1 MDSHVSDTIPEIV
14 ASAATSGAA
23 SGSEAVF
30 SVEAV
35 CKNFGPV
42 QALKNI
48 SLDLYPGEI
57 RAICGENGAGKST
70 LVKILAGIERPDSGA
85 IRFDGHLRA
94 LTSPLEAQRLG
105 IAMVAQEL
113 SICPD
118 LSVLDNIWL
127 GSVEVPFFHRTQDL
141 RQQAR
146 AALALLGAEHIDL
159 DVPAGRL
166 PMGERQL
173 VEIARMLT
181 RKARVFILDEPTATL
196 SDQEIDRIMVA
207 LERIRREG
215 HLVIY
220 ITHRLGEVF
229 RICDS
234 VTVLRNGQLVG
245 TSKVSEVDRRGLIEQ
260 MLGRPFVDMYPEHSY
275 VPGEAAVEIEH
286 LDVPGEVEDFNAV
299 VPRGDIVFIAGQV
312 GSGAETV
319 VRTVAGL
326 IYDAAGTIRINGRVM
341 RLGSAEAAFKQN
353 VYFVSG
359 DRAAEGIFSSLSVM
373 TNLVATW
380 FGQLSRFGFLNLGAL
395 RKQALQLA
403 SRVGIDQRRLR
414 SQANELSGGNQQK
427 LAFGRCLGGAP
438 NGVIVLIEPTRGIDI
453 GARAEIYQLMREFCS
468 HGYGLLVASTDLEEV
483 IGVGDVVY
491 TMYRSRVIN
500 QYRGKDINMQQIV
513 ADITHPASDDH
524 AHS

>member
-1 MDSHVSDTIPEIV
+1 MDLHVSEPVPET
-14 ASAATSGAA
+14 AAPAPASGALGT
-23 SGSEAVF
+23 GSIFAVD
-30 SVEAV
+30 SVS
-35 CKNFGPV
+35 KSFGPV
-42 QALKNI
+42 QALKSV
-48 SLDLYPGEI
+48 SLDFYPGEI

-85 IRFDGHLRA
+85 IRFGGQPCTLA
-94 LTSPLEAQRLG
+94 SPLEAQRLG

-118 LSVLDNIWL
+118 LTVFDNIWL
-127 GSVEVPFFHRTQDL
+127 GSVEVPFFHRKENL

-146 AALALLGAEHIDL
+146 DALALLGAEHINL
-159 DVPAGRL
+159 DVSAGLL

-196 SDQEIDRIMVA
+196 SDREIDRIFVA
-207 LERIRREG
+207 IERIKREG

-229 RICDS
+229 RICDNI
-234 VTVLRNGQLVG
+234 TVLRNGQLVG
-245 TSKVSEVDRRGLIEQ
+245 TSKVAETDRKRLIEQ
-260 MLGRPFVDMYPEHSY
+260 MLGRPFVDMYPEHDY
-275 VPGEAAVEIEH
+275 VSGEAALEIEH
-286 LDVPGEVEDFNAV
+286 LDVPGEVENVSAV

-319 VRTVAGL
+319 VRAVAGL
-326 IYDAAGTIRINGRVM
+326 VYDAVGTIRVNGRAM
-341 RLGSAEAAFKQN
+341 RLGSADTSFKHN

-359 DRAAEGIFSSLSVM
+359 DRAEEGIFCSLNVM
-373 TNLVATW
+373 TNLIATR
-380 FGQLSRFGFLNLGAL
+380 FNRFARFGFLDRGAL

-403 SRVGIDQRRLR
+403 SRVGIDPRRLR
-414 SQANELSGGNQQK
+414 SRADELSGGNQQK
-427 LAFGRCLGGAP
+427 LAFGRCIDQAAK
-438 NGVIVLIEPTRGIDI
+438 GVIVLIEPTRGIDI
-453 GARAEIYQLMREFCS
+453 GARAEIYQLMREFCAQ
-468 HGYGLLVASTDLEEV
+468 GYGLLVASTDLEEV
-483 IGVGDVVY
+483 IGVADVVY

-513 ADITHPASDDH
+513 ADITHPVH
-524 AHS
+524 

>member
-1 MDSHVSDTIPEIV
+1 MDSRASKPIPEI
-14 ASAATSGAA
+14 AAPAAVSGAA
-23 SGSEAVF
+23 PRTEPIF
-30 SVEAV
+30 SVETV
-35 CKNFGPV
+35 SKSFGPV
-42 QALKNI
+42 QALKSI
-48 SLDLYPGEI
+48 SLDFHPGEI

-70 LVKILAGIERPDSGA
+70 LVKILGGIERPDSGA
-85 IRFDGHLRA
+85 IRLDGRLCA

-118 LSVLDNIWL
+118 LTVLDNIWL
-127 GSVEVPFFHRTQDL
+127 GSVEVPFFHRTRDI

-146 AALALLGAEHIDL
+146 DALVLLGAEHIDL
-159 DVPAGRL
+159 DVPARLL

-196 SDQEIDRIMVA
+196 SDREIDRIFVA
-207 LERIRREG
+207 LKRIKREG

-229 RICDS
+229 KICDS
-234 VTVLRNGQLVG
+234 ITVLRNGQLIG
-245 TSKVSEVDRRGLIEQ
+245 TSKVAEIDRKRLIEQ
-260 MLGRPFVDMYPEHSY
+260 MLGRPFVDMYPEHGY
-275 VPGEAAVEIEH
+275 VPGEAALEIEH
-286 LDVPGEVEDFNAV
+286 LNVPGEVEDFNTV
-299 VPRGDIVFIAGQV
+299 VPRGDIVFVAGQV
-312 GSGAETV
+312 GSGAEAV

-326 IYDAAGTIRINGRVM
+326 VYDAIGTIRVNGRAM
-341 RLGSAEAAFKQN
+341 PLGSAEAAFKHN

-359 DRAAEGIFSSLSVM
+359 DRAEEGVFCSLDVM
-373 TNLVATW
+373 TNLIATR
-380 FGQLSRFGFLNLGAL
+380 FGQFSRFGFLNLGAL
-395 RKQALQLA
+395 RRQALQLA
-403 SRVGIDQRRLR
+403 GRIGIDPRRLR
-414 SQANELSGGNQQK
+414 SRADELSGGNQQK
-427 LAFGRCLGGAP
+427 LAFGRCIGQSA

-453 GARAEIYQLMREFCS
+453 GARAEIYQLMREFCFQ
-468 HGYGLLVASTDLEEV
+468 GYGLLVASTDLEEV

-513 ADITHPASDDH
+513 ADITHPVH
-524 AHS
+524 